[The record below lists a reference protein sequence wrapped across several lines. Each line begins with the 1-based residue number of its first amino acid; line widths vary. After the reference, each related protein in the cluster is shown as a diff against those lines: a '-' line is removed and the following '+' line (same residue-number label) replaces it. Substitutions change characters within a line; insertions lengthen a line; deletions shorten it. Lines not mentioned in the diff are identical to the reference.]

1 MNYCR
6 QCQGE
11 LVSCDC
17 DEITEEDYAPEE
29 YLAEDI
35 DDRAVV
41 WVVADNGVGRV
52 EVQQ

>member
-6 QCQGE
+6 HCQGE

-17 DEITEEDYAPEE
+17 DEITEEDYVPEE

-35 DDRAVV
+35 DDRFVV
-41 WVVADNGVGRV
+41 WTVNDSGIGRV